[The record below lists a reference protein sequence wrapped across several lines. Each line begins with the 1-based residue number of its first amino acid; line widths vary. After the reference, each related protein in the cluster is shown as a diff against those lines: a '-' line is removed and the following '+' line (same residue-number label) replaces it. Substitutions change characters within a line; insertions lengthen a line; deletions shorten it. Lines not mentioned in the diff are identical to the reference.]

1 MIGSLLHSRTML
13 CRLSPTQST
22 ILRISV
28 CTIEAGL
35 PVRSVFALS
44 VCVGA
49 SNAVLQLISIHIMRI
64 CMYLSDLL
72 LRAGR
77 LYIGA
82 WLLFYMIVS
91 PLRLLICIMNPTS
104 VYSCHTHLHKSCH

>member
-13 CRLSPTQST
+13 CQLSPAQST
-22 ILRISV
+22 ILCISA

-49 SNAVLQLISIHIMRI
+49 SNAVLYGIHIMRI
-64 CMYLSDLL
+64 CTY
-72 LRAGR
+72 
-77 LYIGA
+77 
-82 WLLFYMIVS
+82 V
-91 PLRLLICIMNPTS
+91 P
-104 VYSCHTHLHKSCH
+104 